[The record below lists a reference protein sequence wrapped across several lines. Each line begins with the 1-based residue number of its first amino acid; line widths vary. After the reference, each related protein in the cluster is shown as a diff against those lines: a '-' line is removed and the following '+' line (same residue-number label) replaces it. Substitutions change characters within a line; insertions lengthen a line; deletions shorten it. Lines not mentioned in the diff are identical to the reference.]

1 MRQAAH
7 ASALQ
12 GQGGEGE
19 ARRRPMGAQIAD
31 YFRGVF

>member
-1 MRQAAH
+1 VE
-7 ASALQ
+7 
-12 GQGGEGE
+12 GVGGSEDGATR